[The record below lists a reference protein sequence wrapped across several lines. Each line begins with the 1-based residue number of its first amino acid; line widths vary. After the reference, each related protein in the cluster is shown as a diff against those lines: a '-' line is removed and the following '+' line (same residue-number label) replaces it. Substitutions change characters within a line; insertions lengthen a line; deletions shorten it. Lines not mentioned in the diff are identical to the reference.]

1 MTIKTGGFIGG
12 YDGPGGKW
20 QVKATGDFNGDGR
33 SDLLLQY
40 KDTGAVYVWQMD
52 GANINKGSF
61 VGGEGG
67 PGAKW
72 QVKATGDFDGDGK
85 SDILLQYA
93 DTGAVYVWQMNGTNI
108 IKGGF
113 VGGDSG
119 PGAKWQVKGTGD
131 FNGDGKSD
139 ILLQYAD
146 TGAVYVWQMGDGDSG
161 PDIKASG
168 FIGGYN
174 GPGAKW
180 QAKGTGDFDGDGKS
194 DILLQYADTGACY
207 VWEMDGLTI
216 KTGGFVGGFN
226 GPGADWHATA

>member
-93 DTGAVYVWQMNGTNI
+93 DTGAVYVWRMGDNGLT
-108 IKGGF
+108 IKGG
-113 VGGDSG
+113 
-119 PGAKWQVKGTGD
+119 
-131 FNGDGKSD
+131 
-139 ILLQYAD
+139 
-146 TGAVYVWQMGDGDSG
+146 
-161 PDIKASG
+161 G
-168 FIGGYN
+168 FIGGDN
-174 GPGAKW
+174 GPGA
-180 QAKGTGDFDGDGKS
+180 
-194 DILLQYADTGACY
+194 
-207 VWEMDGLTI
+207 E
-216 KTGGFVGGFN
+216 
-226 GPGADWHATA
+226 WHATV